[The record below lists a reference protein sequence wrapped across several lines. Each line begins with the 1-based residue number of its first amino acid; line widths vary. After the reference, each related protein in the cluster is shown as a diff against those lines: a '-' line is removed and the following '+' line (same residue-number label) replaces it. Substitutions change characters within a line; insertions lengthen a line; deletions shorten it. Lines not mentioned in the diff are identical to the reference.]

1 MEASTAP
8 VAAPRRRLRLPA
20 VADSISGRI
29 GLAMIAFVLAV
40 TILGPLFAPYPA
52 DQPIGLPGL
61 PPTGPAL
68 LGTDQIGRD
77 VLSRTL
83 DGGASVLI
91 LGTSAIAIAYILAL
105 AVGVTAGLQSS
116 RVDSTLMRLVDV
128 LLSIPPLLLLLVL
141 VAGGGHADL
150 VIIIGVGLVLFPGA
164 ARIIRAATLEIST
177 TGYLEAAI
185 GRGEGTFAL
194 MRREVLPN
202 IMHVVLADFGIRY
215 SAGIILVASLN
226 FLGVGVQPPTADW
239 ALMITENRQIL
250 SSNAWGVIAP
260 VVMLGTL
267 SLGVNLTADAYSR
280 SLGRSR
286 GSR

>member
-8 VAAPRRRLRLPA
+8 AVAPRRRWRVPG
-20 VADSISGRI
+20 VAESTSGRI
-29 GLAMIAFVLAV
+29 GLAMIAIVLGV
-40 TILGPLFAPYPA
+40 TILGPIFASYPA

-68 LGTDQIGRD
+68 LGTDQVGRD

-83 DGGASVLI
+83 DGGVSVI
-91 LGTSAIAIAYILAL
+91 VLGTSAIAIAYLLAL
-105 AVGVTAGLQSS
+105 AVGITAGLHRSI
-116 RVDSTLMRLVDV
+116 VDSGLMRLVDV

-141 VAGGGHADL
+141 VAGGGHTSI
-150 VIIIGVGLVLFPGA
+150 VIIVGVGLVLFPGA
-164 ARIIRAATLEIST
+164 ARIIRAATLEVST

-185 GRGEGTFAL
+185 GRGESTLAL

-215 SAGIILVASLN
+215 SAAIILVASLN
-226 FLGVGVQPPTADW
+226 FLGVGVRPPTADW

-250 SSNAWGVIAP
+250 SSNPWGVIAP
-260 VVMLGTL
+260 VLMLGML
-267 SLGVNLTADAYSR
+267 SLGVNLTADAYAR